1 MSPYHPRWGALYS
14 VMGTAGRRDQA
25 TGCRQFDL
33 PARWLVV
40 PDAVAVATA
49 WAVSLA
55 LVGPGRG
62 ETSVPAALELSV
74 VAAASAVGVI
84 ASQGMYRSWT
94 YTTGSIELARLLRSV
109 PIAAL
114 AVLGV
119 ARFIDVP
126 VSATRAIV
134 GGTWM
139 LGALVLGRW
148 VMGAWARNSRR
159 SGRLIHHWLLVGANV
174 DARELWQHIASRPDC
189 GYVIDGYV
197 GDRAAGDRL
206 SWCLPWLGETC
217 EAVTV
222 ARARALQ
229 GLVIVHAAVSSEELN
244 VLVRTAHLHRL
255 DVELSG
261 GLSHLHHRRLLAI
274 DVAHEPVLFVEP
286 PRSGSLRTAAKRLFD
301 VVGSAMALIA
311 LSPLLLAI
319 SATILLRD
327 GRPVLYSQIR
337 TGKGGRE
344 FRMLKFR
351 TMARGADDQAGGLRS
366 LNERT
371 SGPLFKINDDP
382 RVTRVGRALR
392 ALSLDEL
399 PQLLNVLGGSMSLV
413 GPRPALPS
421 EVADFDEE
429 LLKRN
434 GVKPGMTGLW
444 QIEARDNPVF
454 HAYRQLDLFYA
465 ENWSL
470 SLDVAILLATAPG
483 LLRHAKFELRR
494 RQEAAARQ
502 AATAPLDLPAAVPIS
517 EPSLSRIEAL

>member
-1 MSPYHPRWGALYS
+1 
-14 VMGTAGRRDQA
+14 MGTAGRREQGAD
-25 TGCRQFDL
+25 CRPFDL

-40 PDAVAVATA
+40 PDAAAVAIA

-62 ETSVPAALELSV
+62 ETSVPAALELSA
-74 VAAASAVGVI
+74 VAAVAAVSVI

-109 PIAAL
+109 PVAAL

-119 ARFIDVP
+119 ARLIDVP

-148 VMGAWARNSRR
+148 VMGAWARSSRR
-159 SGRLIHHWLLVGANV
+159 RGRLIHHWLLVGANV
-174 DARELWQHIASRPDC
+174 DAWALWLHIASRPDC

-206 SWCLPWLGETC
+206 SWGLPWLGETG
-217 EAVTV
+217 EAVDV
-222 ARARALQ
+222 ARARGVQ
-229 GLVIVHAAVSSEELN
+229 GLVIVHAAVTSEELN
-244 VLVRTAHLHRL
+244 ALVRAAHLHRL

-286 PRSGSLRTAAKRLFD
+286 PRSGSLRTMAKRLFD
-301 VVGSAMALIA
+301 VVGSAMALLV
-311 LSPLLLAI
+311 LSPLLLVI
-319 SATILLRD
+319 SVTILLRD
-327 GRPVLYSQIR
+327 GRPVLYRQVR
-337 TGKGGRE
+337 TGKGGRQ

-351 TMARGADDQAGGLRS
+351 TMARGADHQDGRLRD
-366 LNERT
+366 LNERA
-371 SGPLFKINDDP
+371 SGPLFKISADP

-413 GPRPALPS
+413 GPRPALPT

-434 GVKPGMTGLW
+434 CVKPGMTGLW

-470 SLDVAILLATAPG
+470 SLDVAILLATVPG
-483 LLRHAKFELRR
+483 LLRHARFELGGKH
-494 RQEAAARQ
+494 ETAVRQ
-502 AATAPLDLPAAVPIS
+502 AAPAPLDLPVAVPIS
-517 EPSLSRIEAL
+517 EPSLSSVESL